1 VSVGG
6 LSRRAGE
13 LTVDDGDSD
22 NGFRPNADDPSQPLA
37 TSLKP
42 LTAATLTVRIVKS
55 FEFRT
60 AKALILKDVDLTRV
74 TVGQL
79 MDMCREGESVLR
91 TPAADLG
98 LQGDE

>member
-1 VSVGG
+1 MSVGG

-13 LTVDDGDSD
+13 LTVDDGDSDND

-79 MDMCREGESVLR
+79 MDMCREGEFCGALLR
-91 TPAADLG
+91 RT
-98 LQGDE
+98 